1 MASKN
6 GLWTL
11 KQELKNTYGEDQEKE
26 RRLDFLRYQ
35 YNEIEQANLKE
46 NEEEEL
52 EEKHKMMQNAEKI
65 KDNEGLIL
73 ILAKRGMT
81 SYFPKMRYIPDFLN
95 KKLPNKNYLL
105 IYPYSKTDNDNTE
118 IRSVRNHDDF
128 VEIGNIIKK
137 IFR

>member
-1 MASKN
+1 M
-6 GLWTL
+6 
-11 KQELKNTYGEDQEKE
+11 NTEAHFVVINSWADAEK
-26 RRLDFLRYQ
+26 
-35 YNEIEQANLKE
+35 K
-46 NEEEEL
+46 
-52 EEKHKMMQNAEKI
+52 AEKI